1 MFIVLFCFL
10 VLNFETFI
18 YLKPVYIRNH
28 LLFISIFFTKLSQFI
43 TRITRN
49 SSVKYQ
55 FFIIWFSRTLI
66 ISFPPLLSAAQFHPM
81 WKLTVLIK
89 LCLSQIAFD
98 LKGMI
103 SSLCSSARAGAWGLK
118 DWPRFRG
125 KKTTSRLSHTW
136 KVFPKVQKTFIL
148 FMYNNFVRES
158 DTPVASWVWLSHCP
172 GHLLCTAVHH
182 GSVFLWI

>member
-1 MFIVLFCFL
+1 MKHLFTSNQSISGITYFL
-10 VLNFETFI
+10 YQFFYQTFSI
-18 YLKPVYIRNH
+18 YYYNYKK
-28 LLFISIFFTKLSQFI
+28 FKC
-43 TRITRN
+43 
-49 SSVKYQ
+49 KYQ
-55 FFIIWFSRTLI
+55 FFIIWFSRALI

-118 DWPRFRG
+118 DWPRG

-172 GHLLCTAVHH
+172 GHPLCTAVHH